1 MTHTLLTPVTIAE
14 QALATLYESTV
25 MRGLVHMD
33 LTKEF
38 TAAKVGDTVNIR
50 KPATFVAKNFN
61 RTTGIEL
68 QDATEGS
75 IPMKVDQFQDVSF
88 AVTDEELSMN
98 IEDFDAQMLTPA
110 MEALA
115 VGMDTALLGLRDDI
129 TQEVGTDAAFPW
141 DKPEV
146 LIDAGRI
153 LDQNLVPASDRY
165 SVIGPTAKAHW
176 INTPILK
183 QADQS
188 GNTEALR
195 RASLGRD
202 LFGFETYYTNNIK
215 VPEDITTPGNPTT
228 EVGLAF
234 HNSAFAFAS
243 VPLPSNPGSVSH
255 VETFKGVSLRVTM
268 QHDINKKQTIVSIDT
283 LFGIKTLDPNRAVL
297 LKGADAA

>member
-1 MTHTLLTPVTIAE
+1 MAHTLLNPVTIAE

-25 MRGLVHMD
+25 MRGLVHVD

-50 KPATFVAKNFN
+50 KPATFVAKKFD
-61 RTTGIEL
+61 RSTGIEL

-129 TQEVGTDAAFPW
+129 TQEVGTDSAFPW

-176 INTPILK
+176 VNTPILK

-215 VPEDITTPGNPTT
+215 PPVDAPESGDPTT